1 MNNNIFQLHLQKQS
15 HVFSVYSFIHSHS
28 FLALFFIIVFIQTSS
43 PATAQFV
50 VGTEVDPNTNNKSSV
65 FAVLAIVVILFF
77 ISGFLSLFSRQ
88 CAGGRTRTLSR
99 INLALHTGDRS
110 RSESRGLKQEIIDTF
125 PTFLYSNVKSLKIG
139 KETLACAV
147 CLNEFQDDETLRLIP
162 NCNHV
167 FHPSCIDVW
176 LSSHSTCPVCRA
188 NLVPRSED
196 TPQTVSIHI
205 PNEEEETITNEENIK
220 RENNDVESPKMNLF
234 HRSQTMNQSRPT
246 RSRSTRFLF
255 NLLFPRSHSTDRH
268 FGERFERYT
277 LRLPDEVLNS
287 TLKRANSCVNFR
299 RMSSGRKGFRTRSL
313 GSGSERSYFESE
325 EQWRFS
331 TMMPFITMNNWNRL
345 SRKSSER
352 SSVMML
358 DDNVG
363 ERSSDLMCPK

>member
-1 MNNNIFQLHLQKQS
+1 M
-15 HVFSVYSFIHSHS
+15 
-28 FLALFFIIVFIQTSS
+28 LAG
-43 PATAQFV
+43 ARR
-50 VGTEVDPNTNNKSSV
+50 TEVDPNTNNKSSV
-65 FAVLAIVVILFF
+65 FSVLAIVVILFF
-77 ISGFLSLFSRQ
+77 ISAFLSLFSRH

-99 INLALHTGDRS
+99 INLALHTGNNGTGS

-125 PTFLYSNVKSLKIG
+125 PTFLYSNVKRLKIG

-196 TPQTVSIHI
+196 TPPTVSIQI
-205 PNEEEETITNEENIK
+205 PNEEEETITTEENIK
-220 RENNDVESPKMNLF
+220 RENNDVESPKVNLL
-234 HRSQTMNQSRPT
+234 HRSQTMNQSHPT

-255 NLLFPRSHSTDRH
+255 NVLFPRSNSTDRD

-287 TLKRANSCVNFR
+287 TLKRTNSCVNFR
-299 RMSSGRKGFRTRSL
+299 RMGSGRKGFRTRSL
-313 GSGSERSYFESE
+313 GSGSGRSYFGSE

-331 TMMPFITMNNWNRL
+331 TTMPFFTRKNWNRL

-352 SSVMML
+352 SSVVML